1 MRPKRYTG
9 IREGPQLPDIAD
21 GRCYRF
27 SVPTRTK
34 RLMSKTLSKS
44 KAIYTYMEAYD
55 MRANRGG
62 IGDIYVCTSCNGW
75 HLTRSTPNTREEAR
89 STYRKRRIAEHEQ
102 QRRDAQDRVNK
113 YGPPPKPE
121 YLTREELH
129 RRWGWTR

>member
-1 MRPKRYTG
+1 
-9 IREGPQLPDIAD
+9 
-21 GRCYRF
+21 
-27 SVPTRTK
+27 
-34 RLMSKTLSKS
+34 MSKTLSKS

-62 IGDIYVCTSCNGW
+62 IGDMYVCTSCNGW